1 MIVQE
6 NLTINGRVFVRTYS
20 DEGREV
26 IGGSPAGSYVE
37 AIDPAEYGRTY
48 VEGDYLGS
56 NATSEEYE
64 NALGRLGVEV

>member
-6 NLTINGRVFVRTYS
+6 NITINGRAFVRTYS

-48 VEGDYLGS
+48 VEGEYLDTDALPEDY
-56 NATSEEYE
+56 EE
-64 NALGRLGVEV
+64 ALGRLGVDV